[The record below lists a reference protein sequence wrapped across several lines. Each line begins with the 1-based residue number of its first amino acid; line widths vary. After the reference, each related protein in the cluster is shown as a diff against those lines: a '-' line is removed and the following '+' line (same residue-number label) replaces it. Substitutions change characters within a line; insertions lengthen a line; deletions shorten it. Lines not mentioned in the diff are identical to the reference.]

1 MVSKKRASR
10 IGDRIREEISEM
22 LIQKMGDPRLM
33 GVTITDVQIDSE
45 LTFADV
51 YFSAVEG
58 SSRSAEI
65 QAGFEHAQGFLRTEL
80 ANKVD
85 LRHFPRLRF
94 HWDPS
99 YEQAEKID
107 RLIASLHQDQTEE
120 NES

>member
-22 LIQKMGDPRLM
+22 LIQKMQDPRLL
-33 GVTITDVQIDSE
+33 GVTVTDVRIDSE

-58 SSRSAEI
+58 SSRSLEI
-65 QAGFEHAQGFLRTEL
+65 QAGFEHAQGFLRSEL
-80 ANKVD
+80 AHRVD

-94 HWDPS
+94 HWDPT

-107 RLIASLHQDQTEE
+107 RLIASLRHDQPEE
-120 NES
+120 NDA

>member
-22 LIQKMGDPRLM
+22 LIQKMQDPRLL
-33 GVTITDVQIDSE
+33 GVTITDVRIDSE

-58 SSRSAEI
+58 SSRSPEI
-65 QAGFEHAQGFLRTEL
+65 QAGFEHAQGFLRSEL
-80 ANKVD
+80 AHRVD

-107 RLIASLHQDQTEE
+107 RLIARLHQEQPEE
-120 NES
+120 NDA

>member
-80 ANKVD
+80 AHKVD